1 MNSIPWSIS
10 PDSRA
15 LRYAVAVIGVVLIGL
30 CLSEGGDFVSEDN
43 EMLLYLGALV
53 FSALYLGR
61 GPTLAATVTSLFILN
76 VGHIHPGFRIG
87 FHKFQYVISFA
98 IFLVVSDQIARL
110 ADKVRREAWH
120 SQELYLFTQESA
132 KLNSPQRLLELLCQ
146 HARRYC
152 GLELFASLA
161 PIKGAPLQTPRGIY
175 GWVTPAVRGN
185 LLLDSLQAQTALS
198 LERIVQSDRS
208 RQAEILEAT
217 QKLQSTLINSIS
229 HDLQTPISSIRG
241 SVDTLKTCSLPDQ
254 DRQVLLDLASD
265 QIARLQKLVQNI
277 LNLSKI
283 EAGGLTLCLRWISVE
298 EMVTGVVEGFPA
310 PAQARIRWHVAEEIP
325 EVQADFA
332 LLSQL
337 LSNLLDNAL
346 KFSQGPV
353 TVEVG
358 AGRDSVRLSVSDQ
371 GFGVAPAERE
381 KIFERFYRG
390 QTPRQIPGTGLG
402 LNICLGIAELHHA
415 SLRVEALDPGSR
427 FVLEM
432 PRKQEAKHV

>member
-10 PDSRA
+10 PSTRGW
-15 LRYAVAVIGVVLIGL
+15 RYAIAVSTVVLVGL
-30 CLSEGGDFVSEDN
+30 FLAQGADLVSEDN
-43 EMLLYLGALV
+43 EMLLYLGTLV
-53 FSALYLGR
+53 FAALYLGR
-61 GPTLAATVTSLFILN
+61 GPTRAATVTSLFILN

-87 FHKFQYVISFA
+87 FHKFQYVISFG
-98 IFLVVSDQIARL
+98 IFLVLSEQIARL
-110 ADKVRREAWH
+110 ADNVRREAWQ
-120 SQELYLFTQESA
+120 SEELYLFTQECA
-132 KLNSPQRLLELLCQ
+132 RLTSPQKVLELLCQ

-161 PIKGAPLQTPRGIY
+161 QIKGAPLQTPRGIY
-175 GWVTPAVRGN
+175 GWVTPAVQGN
-185 LLLDSLQAQTALS
+185 LLLDSLQAQTALA
-198 LERIVQSDRS
+198 LERIVQSERS
-208 RQAEILEAT
+208 RQASVLEAT

-241 SVDTLKTCSLPDQ
+241 SVDTLKTCELPDQ

-283 EAGGLTLCLRWISVE
+283 EAGGLILCLRWISVE
-298 EMVTGVVEGFPA
+298 EMVAGVVEGFPA
-310 PAQARIRWHVAEEIP
+310 PARARIRWQVAEEIP
-325 EVQADFA
+325 EVQADFS

-353 TVEVG
+353 AVEVS
-358 AGRDSVRLSVSDQ
+358 AGLNSVRLSVSDQ
-371 GFGVAPAERE
+371 GFGVAPTERE

-390 QTPRQIPGTGLG
+390 QTPRHVPGTGLG

-415 SLRVEALDPGSR
+415 TLRVEALEPGSR

-432 PRKQEAKHV
+432 PRKQEVTHV